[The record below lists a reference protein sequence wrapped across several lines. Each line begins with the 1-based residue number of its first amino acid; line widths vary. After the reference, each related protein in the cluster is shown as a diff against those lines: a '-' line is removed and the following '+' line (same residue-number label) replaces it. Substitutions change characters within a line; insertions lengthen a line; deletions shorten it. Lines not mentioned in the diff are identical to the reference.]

1 MSRYTGAG
9 QTRTPGARPPPS
21 TGYSPHGNS
30 RMLRTSPARRIPPH
44 AKGAR
49 HVQRGGRFLMCG
61 ACAMQ
66 KRESCLLA
74 RLSRVGA
81 ASYAL
86 CGLRKPHPANTTLYP
101 QTAPCYIKL
110 PCCRSRILHK
120 LHYLNPTPLL
130 HATPAGSIIVR
141 QGISRYTQKTG
152 HRRIPMTCFPLC
164 RRLPIFP
171 GRFQPSIFGASELN
185 CRVRDGNGCTLT
197 AISTDYIYQR
207 VFHPMISA
215 SASFIP

>member
-110 PCCRSRILHK
+110 PCYRSRL
-120 LHYLNPTPLL
+120 TPNRPRFPKPPPPGASL
-130 HATPAGSIIVR
+130 PGGSF
-141 QGISRYTQKTG
+141 SWHTQKTG
-152 HRRIPMTCFPLC
+152 HRRIPMTCFLLC

-207 VFHPMISA
+207 ALHPMISA
-215 SASFIP
+215 FASFIP

>member
-1 MSRYTGAG
+1 M
-9 QTRTPGARPPPS
+9 
-21 TGYSPHGNS
+21 
-30 RMLRTSPARRIPPH
+30 
-44 AKGAR
+44 
-49 HVQRGGRFLMCG
+49 QRGGRFLMCS

-66 KRESCLLA
+66 KKSAAFSRASV
-74 RLSRVGA
+74 RVGGSFIRPMRTA
-81 ASYAL
+81 Q
-86 CGLRKPHPANTTLYP
+86 TTSRQYSP
-101 QTAPCYIKL
+101 QAMPCYIKL

-152 HRRIPMTCFPLC
+152 HRRIPMTCFLLC

-215 SASFIP
+215 FASFIP

>member
-1 MSRYTGAG
+1 M
-9 QTRTPGARPPPS
+9 Q
-21 TGYSPHGNS
+21 
-30 RMLRTSPARRIPPH
+30 RMCHAKKRELPSPARLY
-44 AKGAR
+44 AW
-49 HVQRGGRFLMCG
+49 
-61 ACAMQ
+61 
-66 KRESCLLA
+66 
-74 RLSRVGA
+74 GA

-86 CGLRKPHPANTTLYP
+86 CRLRKPHPANIPPKPCPVTSNSPVAAAALQQASSVTLNHTP
-101 QTAPCYIKL
+101 VTLNDTP
-110 PCCRSRILHK
+110 PGGSHCRAGHF
-120 LHYLNPTPLL
+120 
-130 HATPAGSIIVR
+130 PA
-141 QGISRYTQKTG
+141 YAKTG